1 MRLELRRDRSEPSIL
16 TRGTPG
22 DLFIDGL
29 RYCATLE
36 DVERPRGEK
45 VPGETAIPTGTYQ
58 VVLEMSARFQ
68 RELPEIKG
76 VPGFSEVKFH
86 RGNTVRDTA
95 GCPLVGMS
103 RVGLVLAAS
112 KLAEEGL
119 VERLRRAGGRAEL
132 LVQ

>member
-1 MRLELRRDRSEPSIL
+1 MTWLLRRDRREEVIL

-22 DLFIDGL
+22 DLFIDG
-29 RYCATLE
+29 RRFCATLE
-36 DVERPRGEK
+36 DVERATK
-45 VPGETAIPTGTYQ
+45 IPGETAIPPGAYR
-58 VVLEMSARFQ
+58 VVLEMSAKFG

-112 KLAEEGL
+112 KIAEEQL
-119 VERLRRAGGRAEL
+119 VDRLRAAGGTCD
-132 LVQ
+132 LVVE